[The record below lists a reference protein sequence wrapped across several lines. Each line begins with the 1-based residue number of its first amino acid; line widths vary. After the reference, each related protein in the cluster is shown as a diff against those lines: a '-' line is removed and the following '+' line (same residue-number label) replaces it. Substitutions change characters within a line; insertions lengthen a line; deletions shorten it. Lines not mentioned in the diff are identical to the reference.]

1 MCGPNSAI
9 GLDETEREMWPE
21 LKERLRQPAHMM
33 ALMRGV
39 LGGDAEVAAVT
50 AVNPAGVVRP
60 LAILATPAIADEI
73 ELTGDGSESR
83 QPGRIGDYEVE
94 VLLGKVGGERKPVA
108 ILMTPWIFEHLTLYT
123 RKLWSRR

>member
-1 MCGPNSAI
+1 
-9 GLDETEREMWPE
+9 MWPE

-50 AVNPAGVVRP
+50 AVNPTGVVRP
-60 LAILATPAIADEI
+60 LAILVTPAIEAEI
-73 ELTGDGSESR
+73 ELSGEESSSDEQVGSR
-83 QPGRIGDYEVE
+83 RPGRIGDYEVE
-94 VLLGKVGGERKPVA
+94 VLLGEVGGERRPVA